1 VSFEKMGTPVYL
13 AVWNSLTPISDEKGA
28 HQYPLLKDVGSER
41 RLDHK
46 IYAFY
51 SRLITLYP
59 EIETL
64 PEDELDDSPWACSME
79 ESGSHV
85 IMAVMPEQSEKV
97 VPQVLALAE
106 ENGLVCFD
114 PPGPPGLPAS
124 VPVGETRRCCPLPD
138 PGRTIR
144 AQAE

>member
-1 VSFEKMGTPVYL
+1 MASAFYL
-13 AVWNSLTPISDEKGA
+13 GVWACLTPISSEEAA
-28 HQYPLLKDVGSER
+28 HQYQLLKDVGSER
-41 RLDHK
+41 RFDDK
-46 IYAFY
+46 VYAFY
-51 SRLITLYP
+51 SRLISLYP
-59 EIETL
+59 EVETL

-79 ESGSHV
+79 VSGSHV
-85 IMAVMPEQSEKV
+85 IMAIVPEQSEKV

-138 PGRTIR
+138 LGRTIR